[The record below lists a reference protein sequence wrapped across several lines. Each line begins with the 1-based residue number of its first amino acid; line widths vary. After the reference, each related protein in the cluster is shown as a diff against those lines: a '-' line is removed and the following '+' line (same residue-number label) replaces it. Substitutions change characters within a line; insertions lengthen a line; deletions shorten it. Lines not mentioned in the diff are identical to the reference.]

1 MMGQDENGDAFHRVI
16 CVNGGSGGTAETDG
30 HVISFPANIGGTPV
44 EVMESLMPVIWEK
57 KEVIPDSAGA
67 GTHRGGFGQRMIC
80 RASRPL
86 EITIVNGRVA
96 HPAPG
101 LLGGGAGRAGR
112 FLVDGRELSAG
123 AGAEVP
129 AGGRFVLEAPGGG
142 GLGTPLAR
150 DAEKVQDEVREGLVS
165 IERAEID
172 YGVSLEPDTF
182 LVDAKRTEA
191 LRASRG
197 VMEPLDR

>member
-1 MMGQDENGDAFHRVI
+1 
-16 CVNGGSGGTAETDG
+16 
-30 HVISFPANIGGTPV
+30 
-44 EVMESLMPVIWEK
+44 
-57 KEVIPDSAGA
+57 
-67 GTHRGGFGQRMIC
+67 
-80 RASRPL
+80 
-86 EITIVNGRVA
+86 
-96 HPAPG
+96 
-101 LLGGGAGRAGR
+101 
-112 FLVDGRELSAG
+112 
-123 AGAEVP
+123 
-129 AGGRFVLEAPGGG
+129 LEAPGGG